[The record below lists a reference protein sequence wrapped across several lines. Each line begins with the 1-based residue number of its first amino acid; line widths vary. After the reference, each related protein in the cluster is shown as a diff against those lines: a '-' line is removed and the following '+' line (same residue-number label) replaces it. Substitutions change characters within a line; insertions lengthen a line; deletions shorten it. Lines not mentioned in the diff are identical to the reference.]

1 MSVPNHDFERL
12 QAQLIMKY
20 SLILLVVL
28 AILIVDTDA
37 YKKKC
42 LRRRKKALKKGKWAP
57 ECTADGKF
65 QMKQCNDELGKCWCV
80 SMKKGKPRFGNFAFP
95 KDEGYDC
102 ASK

>member
-1 MSVPNHDFERL
+1 MPNHDCEWL

-20 SLILLVVL
+20 SLILLVVF

-42 LRRRKKALKKGKWAP
+42 LKKRKKALKKDKWAP

-65 QMKQCNDELGKCWCV
+65 QTRQCNDEKCWCV
-80 SMKKGKPRFGNFAFP
+80 SMKKGKQKFGNFAIP
-95 KDEGYDC
+95 KDEVYDC
-102 ASK
+102 ARK